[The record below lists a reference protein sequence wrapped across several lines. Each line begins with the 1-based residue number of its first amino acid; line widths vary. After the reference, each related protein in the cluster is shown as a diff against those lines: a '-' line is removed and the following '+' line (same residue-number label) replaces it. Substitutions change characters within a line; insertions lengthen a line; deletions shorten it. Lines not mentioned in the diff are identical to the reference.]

1 MAYSFRIY
9 RPSNTI
15 QDYDAKH
22 LKAVRA
28 AIANAKELLETSLPA
43 DSFAG
48 RRTQEPFP
56 QRERP
61 VSRLDLP
68 TK

>member
-1 MAYSFRIY
+1 MAYPFRIY
-9 RPSNTI
+9 RPSKTI

-28 AIANAKELLETSLPA
+28 AIANAKELLEKSLPA

-48 RRTQEPFP
+48 RKTQEPSLN
-56 QRERP
+56 EN
-61 VSRLDLP
+61 DE
-68 TK
+68 